1 MNKLLK
7 DMLVGTI
14 LGDSHVARVG
24 TNKAFITFE
33 QTIKKSDYL
42 NYLHETVLKE
52 GLNVGSITKYIRND
66 SRYNKINESLY
77 FKSEN
82 SEALRTLADNF
93 LNEANKKIIPAN
105 IEDLLTPRGLAFW
118 IMDDGQQVKNG
129 GVTLCTD
136 SYSSAEVQTL
146 RGVLKAKFNLDT
158 TLHTKKGINSA
169 IYERI
174 YIKKDSLEVIKPSLM
189 EHMHDSMLY
198 KLNEDLHPDI
208 DLDWDIDLDLMDTG
222 IDLETIIGGLF

>member
-14 LGDSHVARVG
+14 LGDAHIAKVG

-33 QTIKKSDYL
+33 QSIKKSDYL
-42 NYLHETVLKE
+42 NYLHEMVTKE
-52 GLNVGSITKYIRND
+52 GLIVGSIKKYSRND
-66 SRYNKINESLY
+66 LRYNKINESLY

-82 SEALRTLADNF
+82 TEALRTLADSF
-93 LNEANKKIIPAN
+93 LTEDNKKIIPAN
-105 IEDLLTPRGLAFW
+105 IGDQLTPRGLAFW
-118 IMDDGQQVKNG
+118 IMDDGQQVKKG

-136 SYSSAEVQTL
+136 SYSSAEVQIL
-146 RGVLKAKFNLDT
+146 KDVLKANFNLDT
-158 TLHTKKGINSA
+158 SSHRKKGVEST

-174 YIKKDSLEVIKPSLM
+174 YIKKDSLETIKPYLI

-198 KLNEDLHPDI
+198 KLNTVADLDI
-208 DLDWDIDLDLMDTG
+208 DLNLDIG
-222 IDLETIIGGLF
+222 ID

>member
-14 LGDSHVARVG
+14 LGDSHIAKVG

-33 QTIKKSDYL
+33 QSIKKSDYL
-42 NYLHETVLKE
+42 NYLHETVKKE
-52 GLNVGSITKYIRND
+52 GLIVGSIKKYSRSD
-66 SRYNKINESLY
+66 LRYNKINESLY

-82 SEALRTLADNF
+82 TEALRTLADSF
-93 LNEANKKIIPAN
+93 LTEDNKKIIPAN
-105 IEDLLTPRGLAFW
+105 IGDLLTPRGLAFW
-118 IMDDGQQVKNG
+118 IMDDGQQVKKG

-136 SYSSAEVQTL
+136 SYSSEEIQIL
-146 RGVLKAKFNLDT
+146 KDVLKANFNLDT
-158 TLHTKKGINSA
+158 SIHRKKGVANT

-174 YIKKDSLEVIKPSLM
+174 YIKKDSLETIKPYLI

-198 KLNEDLHPDI
+198 KLNEEVEFDLR
-208 DLDWDIDLDLMDTG
+208 TQ
-222 IDLETIIGGLF
+222 E

>member
-14 LGDSHVARVG
+14 LGDSHIAKVG

-33 QTIKKSDYL
+33 QSIKKSDYL
-42 NYLHETVLKE
+42 NYLHETVIKE
-52 GLNVGSITKYIRND
+52 GLIVGSIKKYSRND
-66 SRYNKINESLY
+66 LRYNKINESLY

-82 SEALRTLADNF
+82 TEALRTLADSF
-93 LNEANKKIIPAN
+93 LTEDNKKIIPAN
-105 IEDLLTPRGLAFW
+105 IGDLLTPRGLAFW
-118 IMDDGQQVKNG
+118 IMDDGQQVKKG

-136 SYSSAEVQTL
+136 SYSSAEVQIL
-146 RGVLKAKFNLDT
+146 KDVLKANFNLDT
-158 TLHTKKGINSA
+158 SIHRKKGVENT

-174 YIKKDSLEVIKPSLM
+174 YIKKYSLETFKPYLI

-198 KLNEDLHPDI
+198 KLNEEVEEVELDI
-208 DLDWDIDLDLMDTG
+208 G
-222 IDLETIIGGLF
+222 ID